1 MGITESEAIL
11 AVKRSVVDGEAFLGF
26 MAKNLVDKEEF
37 TNLLR
42 HLIARF
48 CVRNEICLMSFMN
61 ELYAKTEK
69 DLINYCKNCEMEEG
83 EDG

>member
-1 MGITESEAIL
+1 MGITESEVIL

-26 MAKNLVDKEEF
+26 MDKNLVDEEEF

-48 CVRNEICLMSFMN
+48 CVRNEVCLVSFMN
-61 ELYAKTEK
+61 ELYAKTEE
-69 DLINYCKNCEMEEG
+69 DLIDYCKNCEMEEG
-83 EDG
+83 EDE

>member
-1 MGITESEAIL
+1 MGVTEGEIIL

-26 MAKNLVDKEEF
+26 MDKHLVDEEEF

-48 CVRNEICLMSFMN
+48 CVRNEICLVSFMN
-61 ELYAKTEK
+61 ELYAKTEE
-69 DLINYCKNCEMEEG
+69 DLIDYCKNCEMEEG
-83 EDG
+83 EDE

>member
-1 MGITESEAIL
+1 MGITESEIIL

-26 MAKNLVDKEEF
+26 MDKHLVDEEEF

-48 CVRNEICLMSFMN
+48 CVRNEICLVSFMN
-61 ELYAKTEK
+61 ELYAKTEE
-69 DLINYCKNCEMEEG
+69 DLIDYCKNCEMEEG
-83 EDG
+83 EDE

>member
-1 MGITESEAIL
+1 MGITESEIIL

-26 MAKNLVDKEEF
+26 MDKNLVGKEEF

-48 CVRNEICLMSFMN
+48 CIRNEVCLVNFMN
-61 ELYAKTEK
+61 ELYAKTEE
-69 DLINYCKNCEMEEG
+69 DLIDYCKNCEMEEG
-83 EDG
+83 EDE